1 MIMCTS
7 ARVIFIWIQLVSLCI
22 LTNTTPSLTRVKFQS
37 NSHGELSQLTKKKT
51 RRRTVSMANLAK
63 KNLKKKL
70 FSKMATLK
78 MKTIVWTPMT
88 LIMQTSSRKRTREE
102 EKRPSPLSPE
112 SIKES
117 ERLLKMTQCSSK
129 MRSLQLSHSK
139 ERSGQI
145 LRLLAVLP
153 LSHKVHITTHAPL
166 SATPLALK
174 KDLL

>member
-1 MIMCTS
+1 MRSFSLTITLKPIYLSKESRIMIMCTS

-78 MKTIVWTPMT
+78 MKTIV
-88 LIMQTSSRKRTREE
+88 
-102 EKRPSPLSPE
+102 
-112 SIKES
+112 
-117 ERLLKMTQCSSK
+117 
-129 MRSLQLSHSK
+129 
-139 ERSGQI
+139 
-145 LRLLAVLP
+145 
-153 LSHKVHITTHAPL
+153 
-166 SATPLALK
+166 
-174 KDLL
+174 